1 MRTQVAQTSIRTF
14 HAITQDGTVSA
25 RQAQI
30 LAAVRPG
37 FDYSL
42 QELVGITGLPVNVI
56 SGRCNEL
63 RKAGLLELA
72 EKRACNVSG
81 RTVAPVKLPAV
92 QGVLL

>member
-30 LAAVRPG
+30 LAVMEHG
-37 FDYSL
+37 QDYSL
-42 QELVGITGLPVNVI
+42 QELVALTGLPVNVV
-56 SGRCNEL
+56 SGRAHEL
-63 RKAGLLELA
+63 RKLERLELA
-72 EKRACNVSG
+72 DKRTCTVTG

>member
-1 MRTQVAQTSIRTF
+1 MRTHVAQTSIRTF

-30 LAAVRPG
+30 LAAMEHG
-37 FDYSL
+37 QDYSL
-42 QELVGITGLPVNVI
+42 QELVALTGLPVNVI
-56 SGRCNEL
+56 SGRCFEL
-63 RKAGLLELA
+63 RQMTKLELA
-72 EKRACNVSG
+72 DKRPCFFSG

>member
-30 LAAVRPG
+30 LLPMMPG

-42 QELVGITGLPVNVI
+42 QELVALTGLPVNVV
-56 SGRCNEL
+56 SARCHEL
-63 RKAGLLELA
+63 RKAGRLELA
-72 EKRACNVSG
+72 DKRQCDVTG

>member
-1 MRTQVAQTSIRTF
+1 MRTQVAQTSVRAY
-14 HAITQDGTVSA
+14 HSITQDGTVSA

-30 LAAVRPG
+30 LLVMVPG

-42 QELVGITGLPVNVI
+42 QELVALTGLPVNVI

-63 RKAGLLELA
+63 RKAERLELA
-72 EKRACNVSG
+72 DKRQCTVTG
-81 RTVAPVKLPAV
+81 RTVAPVKLAAV